1 MSTTAYTI
9 RIEDQTHTVSEES
22 ELDAKYLAASRH
34 KASDDGPEVGVGVE
48 EIAQRATIIDDS
60 VEAFSFE
67 SQRVTREDLP
77 EELRTPADADGAFGG
92 VDVRSVHTEYG
103 GVFYGMLVSAE
114 DVPAVVDAIDVEPH
128 EPHEIPARAPRT
140 PIYSHTAA
148 FASKLDMRDAATG
161 LVLTQI
167 NFGSIPKTIPILD
180 LRQKTP
186 RRCGRRYRPAFFLRG
201 VLPPRPE
208 TLAHRQSLAPPPPSG
223 DHDASPSGVRRSAG
237 CLSAPLKGQFGCE
250 SLATPS
256 SRHLALLRAVRPFR
270 ACGSLPQCGRS
281 PFRAYGTA
289 PPS

>member
-22 ELDAKYLAASRH
+22 ELEAKYLAASRH

-92 VDVRSVHTEYG
+92 VDVRTVHTEHG
-103 GVFYGMLVSAE
+103 GVFYGILISAE

-128 EPHEIPARAPRT
+128 DPHEIPARAPRT
-140 PIYSHTAA
+140 PIYTHTAA

-180 LRQKTP
+180 LRQSAT
-186 RRCGRRYRPAFFLRG
+186 
-201 VLPPRPE
+201 
-208 TLAHRQSLAPPPPSG
+208 SLW
-223 DHDASPSGVRRSAG
+223 
-237 CLSAPLKGQFGCE
+237 
-250 SLATPS
+250 S
-256 SRHLALLRAVRPFR
+256 SV
-270 ACGSLPQCGRS
+270 
-281 PFRAYGTA
+281 
-289 PPS
+289 